1 MKPMSYVKHN
11 NYALPNN
18 YEQSLILH
26 IFLSSE
32 GRLGETETLQRGKT
46 VEKIIIFFCDFPQHV
61 YLALHACLKNLKKL
75 RLFCRLQWNFTITC
89 PSTLRTP

>member
-1 MKPMSYVKHN
+1 MLSIICPAK
-11 NYALPNN
+11 

-32 GRLGETETLQRGKT
+32 GRLGETETLQRGKAA
-46 VEKIIIFFCDFPQHV
+46 EKIFIFFCDFPQHA

-75 RLFCRLQWNFTITC
+75 CLFCKLQWNFTMIV
-89 PSTLRTP
+89 PVH